1 MNKWVEIA
9 VKHPIHIADRQF
21 RAVIFD
27 QAIRR
32 EHVTAYLAA
41 EVNLELAVFE
51 LLISGLLLLQL
62 ILVELGAKLLHG
74 TGTVFMLG
82 SLVLALHDDAG
93 RQVREAHRRFGA
105 IDMLAAG
112 PAGAKNVDLQ
122 IVRLYVDLD
131 VLVDL
136 RIYEN
141 RSERGVPARIGI
153 KRRNA
158 NQAVNTDLRLQLPV
172 DVLAADFD

>member
-122 IVRLYVDLD
+122 SSGFMSILMSSSICGYTKTEANEVC
-131 VLVDL
+131 L
-136 RIYEN
+136 RALASKGEM
-141 RSERGVPARIGI
+141 RT
-153 KRRNA
+153 KR
-158 NQAVNTDLRLQLPV
+158 
-172 DVLAADFD
+172 